1 MHLYVSRD
9 ESSRTSWL
17 GYSSLRSYKS
27 MVRGDFNPAS
37 GSACMNLD
45 SKATQATV
53 INEILFGPSAFFA
66 KLSIFLL
73 YLRIFGPNK
82 LFRYVT
88 CAGIAIIFAFY
99 TATTVMPA
107 VLCIR
112 RPSETWLES
121 QVTPRCTRNSSPLA
135 YSQGIFGVISNLFIY
150 LLPLRVIWQLQMPLR
165 RKIGVSAIFATGSL

>member
-1 MHLYVSRD
+1 
-9 ESSRTSWL
+9 
-17 GYSSLRSYKS
+17 

-37 GSACMNLD
+37 GSDRSASKD
-45 SKATQATV
+45 SNFKTIQVSV
-53 INEILFGPSAFFA
+53 INEVLFGPSAFFA

-82 LFRYVT
+82 KFRYVT
-88 CAGIAIIFAFY
+88 YAGIVIIFAFY

-121 QVTPRCTRNSSPLA
+121 QVTPRCTRNTDPLA
-135 YSQGIFGVISNLFIY
+135 YSQGVFGTISNLFIY